1 MKHFL
6 KKLFL
11 GDPATNTISNDFHK
25 DKRKENIRAIWHNE
39 HHNDY
44 GLEKIFRLF
53 LAASQFVFPS
63 SYIKHYLERY
73 GTHYKDLAVDLIVVS
88 KLAFPIFLLYFQL
101 QHNHWLLALQIWL
114 TAETLLHAPTLI
126 FASDTLSK
134 PKSYQRSMLLVFL
147 NYLEI
152 LFAFAVIYGSG
163 DYLNHPL
170 VHWYDAI
177 YFSFTTGSSMGFGD
191 FVPTTFIGKLLVS
204 IQAIIFF
211 LFVVIFLNFFSS
223 RMENKGYFDQS
234 NR

>member
-88 KLAFPIFLLYFQL
+88 SSWHFQYFYFIFKL
-101 QHNHWLLALQIWL
+101 QHNHWLARPPDLAHCRNL
-114 TAETLLHAPTLI
+114 TACPNFDLCLRHLIQTKILPKVYAPGLSELSGNPVCFCGDLWFRRLPEPSFGTLVRCH
-126 FASDTLSK
+126 
-134 PKSYQRSMLLVFL
+134 
-147 NYLEI
+147 
-152 LFAFAVIYGSG
+152 LF
-163 DYLNHPL
+163 
-170 VHWYDAI
+170 
-177 YFSFTTGSSMGFGD
+177 
-191 FVPTTFIGKLLVS
+191 
-204 IQAIIFF
+204 
-211 LFVVIFLNFFSS
+211 
-223 RMENKGYFDQS
+223 
-234 NR
+234 

>member
-11 GDPATNTISNDFHK
+11 GDPGTNVISTNPHR

-44 GLEKIFRLF
+44 GLEKMFRLF

-63 SYIKHYLERY
+63 SYLKHYLERY
-73 GTHYKDLAVDLIVVS
+73 GTHYKDLAVDMIVLC
-88 KLAFPIFLLYFQL
+88 KLAFPIILLYFQL
-101 QHNHWLLALQIWL
+101 QNNHWFLALQIWF

-147 NYLEI
+147 N
-152 LFAFAVIYGSG
+152 
-163 DYLNHPL
+163 
-170 VHWYDAI
+170 
-177 YFSFTTGSSMGFGD
+177 
-191 FVPTTFIGKLLVS
+191 
-204 IQAIIFF
+204 
-211 LFVVIFLNFFSS
+211 
-223 RMENKGYFDQS
+223 
-234 NR
+234 